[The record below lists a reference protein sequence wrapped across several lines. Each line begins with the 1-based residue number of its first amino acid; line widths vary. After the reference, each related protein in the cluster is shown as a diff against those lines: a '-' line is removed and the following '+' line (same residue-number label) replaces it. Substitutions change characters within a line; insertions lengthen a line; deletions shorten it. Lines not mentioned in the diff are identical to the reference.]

1 MFQFLRHT
9 HTHTQTDAQVERRHS
24 RAVESR
30 GEKLHESVCYVGIRA
45 CECARHSLH
54 WTLDL

>member
-1 MFQFLRHT
+1 MCFNFLDT

-30 GEKLHESVCYVGIRA
+30 GEKLHESVCVM
-45 CECARHSLH
+45 
-54 WTLDL
+54 